1 MTFDQSE
8 QSALRRAADAGL
20 AGVVALLEAVAFAA
34 VVGVLV
40 YLLPGKFSVLVLSL
54 YGLICIGL
62 LQAAAVLVLAIM
74 LLRLLLTGTLPRE
87 DWRAVMLCGGFLIM
101 VALCNGYILALG
113 HLWQR
118 NFGFA
123 VNDVVMTRFFSVD
136 QHVFDIVAAVF
147 ALLGAFL
154 DHVTMA
160 LFHLTQ
166 APLAHSI
173 SVLAAWIGHAMP
185 ADAVARTALFGLVA
199 GTAFAIWTR
208 TAKGAPE

>member
-1 MTFDQSE
+1 MEREF
-8 QSALRRAADAGL
+8 SAVRRIADAGL

-34 VVGVLV
+34 IVGALV
-40 YLLPGKFSVLVLSL
+40 YLLPSKFSVLVLSL

-74 LLRLLLTGTLPRE
+74 LLRLLFTGTLPRD

-113 HLWQR
+113 HLWER

-123 VNDVVMTRFFSVD
+123 VNDVVMTRFFSAD

-147 ALLGAFL
+147 AVLGAFL

-166 APLAHSI
+166 APLAHSF

-185 ADAVARTALFGLVA
+185 ADAVARTGLFGLVA
-199 GTAFAIWTR
+199 GTAFALWTR
-208 TAKGAPE
+208 TAKGPAPD